1 MMIARVIVDIKHE
14 SINRTFDYLIHEKD
28 QQYIQKGVRVLVP
41 FTDYNILRMG
51 FVYDIVETSELASKY
66 VEEVLD
72 VEPVFSKEL
81 FLLLDT
87 LAQNPNVLIAEA
99 FETIIPK
106 QLLMHYEKQVTL
118 LKPDLLPEDLKHF
131 FKGNRWTLLK
141 KDQVYYSRIQTLVQK
156 GIVELKTVLK
166 SRNKKPLLTMVR
178 LHDFNYVGTTKQ
190 NEALHILKQNESM
203 LRKDLVEQ
211 SSASIVQTLIKKGV
225 IEVFYEE
232 EKLAPLHYL
241 EDKKLPELKEN
252 YKTYLEDVLT
262 NGKSQVYVSAYND
275 ARLNS
280 FFMHL
285 IFEVIKKGKQALIL
299 VPENFMM
306 EDIKNTLE
314 QTFPSIPIV
323 DLKSSHTDRQMRI
336 HHTAILDNEAKIVI
350 GARSSVFTNFY
361 DLGLIVALDS
371 NNPSYVAHEGILYD
385 TLEIA
390 KIRAKFLGI
399 PLYLTS
405 SALSLDSYQKVK
417 DKQYKQL
424 EFSQQQ
430 TKNIEIVD
438 MKEELKSGHTKL
450 VSRYLHQ
457 RIDKTLSDHKK
468 VLLILNQKGYAPFV
482 MCRSCSYV
490 PKDPNTDI
498 PLRFDAKQGVLKSN
512 LTRHEENFSNVCP
525 QCGKPT
531 MKAVG
536 SGIDQLIHFIQK
548 QYPNYSVLKVDA
560 DTISSKDYY
569 QKIDDL
575 DDIDIIVGTQMALKS
590 NLENKVDL
598 VGILMIDQWLKL
610 PTYNAYEITFDIL
623 MQAKYI
629 THNELIIQ
637 SYDPN
642 HFVLESVKNDPS
654 RYYKEELSRR
664 KLSKLPPFYKLLQ
677 LRIEGPSYLK
687 TFQYAASLKQRLE
700 SLNMTVLGP
709 TASVLLKSDA
719 AYRVLLLVKYQQPFD
734 KFSYLLKSDDKIK
747 IYMNHTI
754 EWY

>member
-41 FTDYNILRMG
+41 FTDNNILRMG
-51 FVYDIVETSELASKY
+51 FVYDIVETSDLASKY

-72 VEPVFSKEL
+72 VEPIFNEEL

-87 LAQNPNVLIAEA
+87 LTQNPNVLIAEA

-106 QLLMHYEKQVTL
+106 QLLMHYEKQVTV
-118 LKPDLLPEDLKHF
+118 LKPDLLPKDLKPF
-131 FKGNRWTLLK
+131 FKGNQWTLLK
-141 KDQVYYSRIQTLVQK
+141 KDQAYYGRIQTLVQK

-166 SRNKKPLLTMVR
+166 SRNKKKLLTMVR
-178 LHDFNYVGTTKQ
+178 IQDLNYVGTTKQ

-232 EKLAPLHYL
+232 ERLAPLHYL
-241 EDKKLPELKEN
+241 EDKKLPTLKDS
-252 YKTYLEDVLT
+252 YKLYLDDVLK
-262 NGKSQVYVSAYND
+262 NGQDQVYVSAYND

-285 IFEVIKKGKQALIL
+285 IYEVVNKGQQVLIL

-306 EDIKNTLE
+306 DDIKNKLE
-314 QTFPSIPIV
+314 QTFSSIPIV
-323 DLKSSHTDRQMRI
+323 ELKSSHTDHQMRI

-361 DLGLIVALDS
+361 DLGLIVVLDS

-390 KIRAKFLGI
+390 KVRSKFLGI

-424 EFSQQQ
+424 EFTQQQ
-430 TKNIEIVD
+430 TKDVEIID

-457 RIDKTLSDHKK
+457 SIVKTLNDHKK

-498 PLRFDAKQGVLKSN
+498 PLRFDAKQGLLKSN
-512 LTRHEENFSNVCP
+512 LTRHEENFSKVCP
-525 QCGKPT
+525 QCGKAT

-548 QYPNYSVLKVDA
+548 QYPKSSVLKVDA

-569 QKIDDL
+569 EKINNLEDV
-575 DDIDIIVGTQMALKS
+575 DIIVGTQMALKS

-610 PTYNAYEITFDIL
+610 PTFNAYETTFDIL

-629 THNELIIQ
+629 THKELIIQ

-642 HFVLESVKNDPS
+642 HFVLESVKNNPTLF
-654 RYYKEELSRR
+654 YKEELSRR
-664 KLSKLPPFYKLLQ
+664 RLSKLPPYYKLLQ
-677 LRIEGPSYLK
+677 LRIEGLSYLK

-709 TASVLLKSDA
+709 TASVLLKSDTF
-719 AYRVLLLVKYQQPFD
+719 YRVLLLVKYQQPFE
-734 KFSYLLKSDDKIK
+734 KFSYLLKSNGEVKIF
-747 IYMNHTI
+747 MNHTI
-754 EWY
+754 AWY